1 MTMKMA
7 SSEYAAGTSV
17 KRLNLGC
24 GPCMAPGWMHADR
37 SAGEGIDFSCD
48 IRAGLPVEPDYFE
61 YIVAMHM
68 LQDAPYPDVLPILCE
83 LRRVLK
89 PGGILR
95 LGLPDLDR
103 AIAAYLRRD
112 HRYFYVP
119 DEDAA
124 GVGSKLITQLV
135 WYGSVRTPFTYE
147 FVEEWLRK
155 AGFRDVT
162 RCAFKETQSA
172 YPDIVQLDNRER
184 ETLFVEAQK

>member
-1 MTMKMA
+1 MEA
-7 SSEYAAGTSV
+7 E
-17 KRLNLGC
+17 
-24 GPCMAPGWMHADR
+24 
-37 SAGEGIDFSCD
+37 
-48 IRAGLPVEPDYFE
+48 YFE

-68 LQDAPYPDVLPILCE
+68 LQDLPYPDVLPTLCE

-89 PGGILR
+89 RGGILR

-112 HRYFYVP
+112 HRYFYIP

-124 GVGSKLITQLV
+124 SAGSKLITQLV

-147 FVEEWLRK
+147 FIEEWLQK

-162 RCAFKETQSA
+162 RCAFKQTHSA
-172 YPDIVQLDNRER
+172 YTDIVQLDNRER